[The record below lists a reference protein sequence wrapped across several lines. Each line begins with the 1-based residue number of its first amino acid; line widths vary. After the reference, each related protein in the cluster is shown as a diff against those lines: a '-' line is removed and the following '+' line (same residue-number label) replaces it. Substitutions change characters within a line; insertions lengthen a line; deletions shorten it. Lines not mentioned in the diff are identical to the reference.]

1 MVCGHAIRG
10 VGHSGNKEGRIAH
23 LAEIAR
29 RDEQRYEQNRTEPVN
44 PAGWRELHKSPVPVR
59 NCVTA
64 SPTVRARPL
73 FAVPGPERTAIPQR
87 AESGRQLRQC
97 RKKDLRNLRRAQEL
111 APVIRVSPARCLCP
125 FRRL

>member
-1 MVCGHAIRG
+1 MIMVCGHAIRG

-64 SPTVRARPL
+64 SPPL
-73 FAVPGPERTAIPQR
+73 FEPDRCSRCPGRSALQFRSEPNQVVNYVNVVKRICETY
-87 AESGRQLRQC
+87 AELKNSR
-97 RKKDLRNLRRAQEL
+97 
-111 APVIRVSPARCLCP
+111 P
-125 FRRL
+125 